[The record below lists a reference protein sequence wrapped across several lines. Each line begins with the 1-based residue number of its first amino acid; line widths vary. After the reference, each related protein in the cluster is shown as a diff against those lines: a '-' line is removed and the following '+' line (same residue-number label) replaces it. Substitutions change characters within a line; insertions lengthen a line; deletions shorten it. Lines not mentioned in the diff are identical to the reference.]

1 MSAKNRDGD
10 WGWYASGAQHAA
22 VADERGSGRGGG
34 LNVPGW
40 IVTYVRIVE
49 RLNYGVGR
57 VAMYAVFALMAVLL
71 WGALARAGGAPQIW
85 TDEMAQFILLGY
97 FMLGGA
103 YALQMGSAV
112 RMDVFYS
119 RWSDRT
125 RAVVDCVTILALL
138 FYLGVLLW
146 GGIESTA
153 YSIEVGERRRGLW
166 RPYMWPVKAI
176 MVAGIV
182 LMILQVST
190 VLIRDLARATGRAMP
205 PPRGR
210 GVVGTQTGGASD
222 GGVG

>member
-1 MSAKNRDGD
+1 MSMPR
-10 WGWYASGAQHAA
+10 WL
-22 VADERGSGRGGG
+22 V
-34 LNVPGW
+34 V
-40 IVTYVRIVE
+40 YVQAVE
-49 RLNYGVGR
+49 RFCYGIGR
-57 VAMYAVFALMAVLL
+57 VAMYALFALMAVLL
-71 WGALARAGGAPQIW
+71 WGALARAGGTPQIW

-112 RMDVFYS
+112 RMDVFYA

-125 RAVVDCVTILALL
+125 KAAVDCVTILALV
-138 FYLGVLLW
+138 FYLVVLLW

-153 YSIEVGERRRGLW
+153 YSIDVGERRRGLW

-182 LMILQVST
+182 LMILQVSAI
-190 VLIRDLARATGRAMP
+190 LIRDIARVTGREMP

-210 GVVGTQTGGASD
+210 GVVGTQAGGATQ
-222 GGVG
+222 GGGG